1 MGTETYVEENTG
13 KFDNTQGAW
22 AHQEKNQKPPPKKQE
37 VAGHKDQTR

>member
-22 AHQEKNQKPPPKKQE
+22 AHQEKTKKTKKKQE